1 MRPKRRILAIDGG
14 GIKGVLAAAFLDTV
28 ETATGKRIA
37 DHFDL
42 IAGTSTG
49 GIIALAL
56 GLGLSGREIVDF
68 YVREGPR
75 IFDQAD
81 TTKAKGVA
89 QAWLAKM
96 RAWRRRGQQFAWPKY
111 EPVALREALTTAFG
125 SRTLGDST
133 LRLVI
138 PAYHG
143 DKDDLYVF
151 KTRHHARLQVDW
163 RERAVDVALATAAAP
178 TYFRAHVM
186 PNGAPLID
194 GGIWANNPAGVAAV
208 EARSVLGWKDDD
220 LFVLSLGC
228 TEEIFDVPTSAGY
241 LDLLL
246 KSTELFMRGQS
257 RASAGTAKLLCGHS
271 EMAPRYFRY
280 QPVVPAGKFALDSVA
295 MIDRLRGL
303 GASCARDAL
312 PALERFF
319 LATRAEPFLA
329 VEVIDRAPGREHSS
343 ASTIGDQ
350 VVTHIG

>member
-1 MRPKRRILAIDGG
+1 MLPRRRILALDGG
-14 GIKGVLAAAFLDTV
+14 GIKGVLEAAFLDTV

-42 IAGTSTG
+42 VAGTSTG
-49 GIIALAL
+49 GIIALGL
-56 GLGLSGREIVDF
+56 GLGLSASEIVEF

-81 TTKAKGVA
+81 ATAAIGIA
-89 QAWLAKM
+89 QRCSAMLRK
-96 RAWRRRGQQFAWPKY
+96 WRRRGQQLAWPKY
-111 EPVALREALTTAFG
+111 EPDALRVALTRAFG
-125 SRTLGDST
+125 SKTLGESR

-138 PAYHG
+138 PAYHS

-151 KTRHHARLQVDW
+151 KTRHHCRLQVDW

-186 PNGAPLID
+186 PSGAPLID

-228 TEEIFDVPTSAGY
+228 TEEIFDVPASAGY
-241 LDLLL
+241 KDLLL

-257 RASAGTAKLLCGHS
+257 RAAAGTAKLLCDHT
-271 EMAPRYFRY
+271 EAAPRYFRY
-280 QPVVPAGKFALDSVA
+280 QMAVPTGKFALDRVE

-312 PALERFF
+312 PVLQANF
-319 LATRAEPFLA
+319 LDTPAEPFVPA
-329 VEVIDRAPGREHSS
+329 DVSDPAPGR
-343 ASTIGDQ
+343 
-350 VVTHIG
+350 

>member
-1 MRPKRRILAIDGG
+1 MRRRRRVLALDGG

-42 IAGTSTG
+42 VAGTSTG
-49 GIIALAL
+49 GIIALGL
-56 GLGLSGREIVDF
+56 GLGLPAREIVEF

-81 TTKAKGVA
+81 ATGSNGIA
-89 QAWLAKM
+89 QRWSAMLRK
-96 RAWRRRGQQFAWPKY
+96 WRRRGQQLAWPKY
-111 EPVALREALTTAFG
+111 EPEALRVALTTAFG
-125 SRTLGDST
+125 SRTLGESR

-138 PAYHG
+138 PAYHS

-151 KTRHHARLQVDW
+151 KTRHHPRLQVDW

-186 PNGAPLID
+186 PSGAPLID
-194 GGIWANNPAGVAAV
+194 GGIWVNNPAGVAAV
-208 EARSVLGWKDDD
+208 EARSILGWKDDD

-241 LDLLL
+241 KGLLL
-246 KSTELFMRGQS
+246 KSSELFMRGQS
-257 RASAGTAKLLCGHS
+257 RAAAGTAKLLCDHT
-271 EMAPRYFRY
+271 EAAPRYFRH
-280 QPVVPAGKFALDSVA
+280 QIAVPACKFSLDRVE

-312 PALERFF
+312 PTLGANF
-319 LATRAEPFLA
+319 LDTLAEPFVPA
-329 VEVIDRAPGREHSS
+329 DANDPAQRR
-343 ASTIGDQ
+343 
-350 VVTHIG
+350 

>member
-1 MRPKRRILAIDGG
+1 MRPKRRILALDGG

-28 ETATGKRIA
+28 ECATGNRIA

-42 IAGTSTG
+42 VAGTSTG
-49 GIIALAL
+49 GIIALGL
-56 GLGLSGREIVDF
+56 GLGLSARQIVDF

-81 TTKAKGVA
+81 PTRAMGVA

-96 RAWRRRGQQFAWPKY
+96 RAWRRRGQQLAFPKY
-111 EPVALREALTTAFG
+111 EPDALRAALTTAFG
-125 SRTLGDST
+125 SRTIGESR

-143 DKDDLYVF
+143 DNDDLYVF
-151 KTRHHARLQVDW
+151 KTRHHPRLQVDW
-163 RERAVDVALATAAAP
+163 RERAVNVALATAAAP

-186 PNGAPLID
+186 PNGAALID

-228 TEEIFDVPTSAGY
+228 TEDIFDVPTSAGY
-241 LDLLL
+241 KDLLL
-246 KSTELFMRGQS
+246 KSAELFMRGQS
-257 RASAGTAKLLCGHS
+257 RASAATAKLLCDHTDA
-271 EMAPRYFRY
+271 APRYFRY
-280 QPVVPAGKFALDSVA
+280 QPIVPAGKFALDRVE

-303 GASCARDAL
+303 GATCARGAL
-312 PALERFF
+312 PVLEEHF
-319 LATRAEPFLA
+319 LTAPAEPFVPEPSHCDLPW
-329 VEVIDRAPGREHSS
+329 RSS
-343 ASTIGDQ
+343 LRT
-350 VVTHIG
+350 

>member
-1 MRPKRRILAIDGG
+1 MRRRRRVLALDGG
-14 GIKGVLAAAFLDTV
+14 GIKGVLAAAFLATV

-42 IAGTSTG
+42 VAGTSTG
-49 GIIALAL
+49 GIIALGL
-56 GLGLSGREIVDF
+56 GLGLSAREIVEF

-81 TTKAKGVA
+81 AIDAKGVT
-89 QAWLAKM
+89 QAWVAKL
-96 RAWRRRGQQFAWPKY
+96 RAWRRRGQRLAWPKY
-111 EPVALREALTTAFG
+111 EPDALRVALTTAFG
-125 SRTLGDST
+125 SRTLGDSR

-143 DKDDLYVF
+143 DKDDVYVF
-151 KTRHHARLQVDW
+151 KTRHHPRLQVDW

-186 PNGAPLID
+186 PSGAPLID

-208 EARSVLGWKDDD
+208 EARSILGWKDDD

-241 LDLLL
+241 KGLLL
-246 KSTELFMRGQS
+246 KSSELFMRGQS
-257 RASAGTAKLLCGHS
+257 RAAAGTAKLLCDHT
-271 EMAPRYFRY
+271 EAAPRYFRH
-280 QPVVPAGKFALDSVA
+280 QIAVPAGKFSLDRVE

-312 PALERFF
+312 PTLGANF
-319 LATRAEPFLA
+319 LDTLAEPFVPA
-329 VEVIDRAPGREHSS
+329 DANDPAQRR
-343 ASTIGDQ
+343 
-350 VVTHIG
+350 

>member
-1 MRPKRRILAIDGG
+1 MRPKRRILALDGG

-28 ETATGKRIA
+28 ENTTGKRIA

-49 GIIALAL
+49 GIIALGL
-56 GLGLSGREIVDF
+56 GLGLSARAIVEF

-81 TTKAKGVA
+81 PRGTKGIA
-89 QAWLAKM
+89 QGWLAKM
-96 RAWRRRGQQFAWPKY
+96 RAWRRRGQQLAWPKY
-111 EPVALREALTTAFG
+111 EPEALREALTTAFG
-125 SRTLGDST
+125 SMTLGDSK

-151 KTRHHARLQVDW
+151 KTRHHPRLQMDW

-178 TYFRAHVM
+178 TFFRAHVM
-186 PNGAPLID
+186 PSGAPLID
-194 GGIWANNPAGVAAV
+194 GGVWANNPAGVAAV
-208 EARSVLGWKDDD
+208 EARSVLGWTDDD
-220 LFVLSLGC
+220 MFVLSLGC

-241 LDLLL
+241 KDLLL

-257 RASAGTAKLLCGHS
+257 RASDGTAKLLCGHT
-271 EMAPRYFRY
+271 ETAPRYFRY
-280 QPVVPAGKFALDSVA
+280 QPIVPTGKFSLDRVE

-312 PALERFF
+312 PSLEQNF
-319 LATRAEPFLA
+319 LNEP
-329 VEVIDRAPGREHSS
+329 APKFVS
-343 ASTIGDQ
+343 IN
-350 VVTHIG
+350 

>member
-14 GIKGVLAAAFLDTV
+14 GIKGVLAAALLDTV

-56 GLGLSGREIVDF
+56 GLGLSAREIVDF

-96 RAWRRRGQQFAWPKY
+96 RAWRRRGQQLAWPKY

-138 PAYHG
+138 PAYHS

-151 KTRHHARLQVDW
+151 KTRHHSRLQVDW

-178 TYFRAHVM
+178 TYFQAHVM

-228 TEEIFDVPTSAGY
+228 TEEILDVPTSAGY
-241 LDLLL
+241 KDLLL
-246 KSTELFMRGQS
+246 KSTELVMRGQS

-280 QPVVPAGKFALDSVA
+280 QPVVPTGKFALDSVA
-295 MIDRLRGL
+295 MIDRVQGV

-312 PALERFF
+312 PALEEFF
-319 LATRAEPFLA
+319 LKTPAEPFVPIEPSRPSAGHSELA
-329 VEVIDRAPGREHSS
+329 SP
-343 ASTIGDQ
+343 AS
-350 VVTHIG
+350 